1 MRIYIGVD
9 PRQPI
14 AYNVLQWSIVRRA
27 SVPVAVIPLILPATP
42 ITRVGL
48 TDFTFT
54 RYLAPALSGYKGL
67 SLFLD
72 ADMLVLDDIT
82 KLAGL
87 AKGDHDVYVVKGKE
101 RFEWPSLMLFNNEK
115 CTTLTADYIN
125 DEANQPNTFDWAES
139 VGELPPQWNFCV
151 GYDEPEDSPSI
162 IHYTAG
168 IPHFAETRNC
178 DYSAEWWAEYEAMLG
193 NCSWLELMGDSV
205 HAKLVISGINERKKQ
220 WQSRPTLN

>member
-9 PRQPI
+9 PRQPV
-14 AYNVLQWSIVRRA
+14 AYNVLQWSIARRA
-27 SVPVAVIPLILPATP
+27 STPVAIIPLILPATP
-42 ITRVGL
+42 VTRIGL

-54 RYLAPALSGYKGL
+54 RYLVPALSGYVGT

-72 ADMLVLDDIT
+72 ADMLVLDDIN
-82 KLAGL
+82 KLSPL
-87 AKGDHDVYVVKGKE
+87 MDEKHPVYVVKGEE

-115 CTTLTADYIN
+115 CKALTVDYIN
-125 DEANQPNTFDWAES
+125 DENTQPQSFEWAES
-139 VGELPPQWNFCV
+139 IGELPKEWSFCV
-151 GYDEPEDSPSI
+151 GYDEPKDNPSI

-168 IPHFAETRNC
+168 IPHFPETRDC
-178 DYSAEWWAEYEAMLG
+178 DYSAEWWSEYEAMLG

-220 WQSRPTLN
+220 WQSRRTMN